1 MFSQGETS
9 VLGTLYPTREC
20 VWHMFSWGKLLS
32 REMCLGYVPFRN
44 GAWEAMSPPA
54 DHLGLYK
61 RERNTFIAY
70 IAEACITTHS
80 GLVHK

>member
-1 MFSQGETS
+1 MCLAHVLLGETPIT
-9 VLGTLYPTREC
+9 VTL
-20 VWHMFSWGKLLS
+20 
-32 REMCLGYVPFRN
+32 EMCLGYVPFRN

-70 IAEACITTHS
+70 IAEASITTHS